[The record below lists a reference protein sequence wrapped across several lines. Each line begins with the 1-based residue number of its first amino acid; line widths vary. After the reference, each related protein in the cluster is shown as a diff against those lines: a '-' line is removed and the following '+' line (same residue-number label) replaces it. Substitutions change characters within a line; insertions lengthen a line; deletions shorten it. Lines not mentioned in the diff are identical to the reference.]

1 MFPSFC
7 PKLKSWNVKPK
18 VSKNGFLE
26 GAGKRAWE
34 DRGGGDT
41 SLNILNKGKSS

>member
-1 MFPSFC
+1 MFAYFC

-26 GAGKRAWE
+26 GAGKRA
-34 DRGGGDT
+34 
-41 SLNILNKGKSS
+41 